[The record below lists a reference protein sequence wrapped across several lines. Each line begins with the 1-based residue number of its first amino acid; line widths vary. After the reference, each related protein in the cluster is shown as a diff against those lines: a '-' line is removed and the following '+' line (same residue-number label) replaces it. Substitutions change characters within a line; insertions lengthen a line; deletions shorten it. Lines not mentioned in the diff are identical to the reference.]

1 MDSYYLFLR
10 SPDLFRCGWC
20 NVKSRFSLEDL
31 RPETEGTSTTDLVDG
46 FFSWIL
52 MNPHES

>member
-1 MDSYYLFLR
+1 MSSQQKENLR
-10 SPDLFRCGWC
+10 PET
-20 NVKSRFSLEDL
+20 EDL
-31 RPETEGTSTTDLVDG
+31 RPETEGTSTTDLFDV